1 MRKVVVTNIVSL
13 DGYAAGPG
21 GDVMALPMDH
31 AFDEHNAERMRVAD
45 TLLLGATTYRGFV
58 SFWPNALQMPDL
70 TAPSREIAERYA
82 AGIEIVAVSD
92 TLTQDDT
99 GPWRDQTRIV
109 RRADAATS
117 VGRLREGDGGDVLV
131 FGSPTLWGYL
141 LTAGLVDELHL
152 MVAPTVLSDGLR
164 AFSGPAS
171 LDLVSTRRWDGSDNV
186 LLSYAARDHAD

>member
-31 AFDEHNAERMRVAD
+31 AFDEHNAERLRSAD
-45 TLLLGATTYRGFV
+45 TLLYGATTYRGFL
-58 SFWPNALQMPDL
+58 SFWPQALEQPGL
-70 TAPSREIAERYA
+70 SAGSREIAERYA

-92 TLTQDDT
+92 TLTEEET
-99 GPWRDQTRIV
+99 GVWRDQTRIV
-109 RRADAATS
+109 RRSDAAEA
-117 VGRLREGDGGDVLV
+117 VARLREGEGRDVLV
-131 FGSPTLWGYL
+131 YGSPTLWSSL

-152 MVAPTVLSDGLR
+152 MVAPVVLGDGLP

-171 LDLVSTRRWDGSDNV
+171 LELMATRRWAGSDNV
-186 LLSYAARDHAD
+186 LLSYAARV